1 MEEVLL
7 IPNFITGS
15 EGSKIILP
23 CESVNALFI
32 KEYTD
37 SLGFYQNQ
45 YGVFSWMKLDR
56 NRTFVMRDIKGSPLL
71 WQKFNSCSWDPIGR
85 ITTGK
90 REVTPQRIKI
100 NSESCYDEFFE
111 SAFETLLV
119 YDGQGPVELDAAG
132 VQVVNA
138 FIDELLIRAKEG
150 LEILLAVGGLYD
162 PETVTY
168 AAETTEDIIAAFK
181 KTSSSVQGFVP
192 WFREYG
198 AHLDAA
204 VDLTGVGVDIFDIV
218 DGLKAEAKPALQT
231 LINSGGRTLRSGRP
245 FMPILVLSDSL
256 FSSVVN
262 SYSTQSIAAAMND
275 PRLRREPVT
284 SPIPGAPKFTYWI
297 DLMPIVPLSQIN
309 GYDQYLDGTT
319 YFAAIW
325 ASGAV
330 QLGGS
335 FDSLPTIDGSQVG
348 LLVERSTR
356 VKDYGTYYFA
366 SHALANV
373 GLPDTDYI
381 VAASEIIEAES

>member
-1 MEEVLL
+1 
-7 IPNFITGS
+7 
-15 EGSKIILP
+15 
-23 CESVNALFI
+23 
-32 KEYTD
+32 
-37 SLGFYQNQ
+37 
-45 YGVFSWMKLDR
+45 
-56 NRTFVMRDIKGSPLL
+56 
-71 WQKFNSCSWDPIGR
+71 
-85 ITTGK
+85 
-90 REVTPQRIKI
+90 
-100 NSESCYDEFFE
+100 
-111 SAFETLLV
+111 
-119 YDGQGPVELDAAG
+119 
-132 VQVVNA
+132 
-138 FIDELLIRAKEG
+138 
-150 LEILLAVGGLYD
+150 
-162 PETVTY
+162 
-168 AAETTEDIIAAFK
+168 
-181 KTSSSVQGFVP
+181 
-192 WFREYG
+192 
-198 AHLDAA
+198 
-204 VDLTGVGVDIFDIV
+204 V